1 MDDSLDLTSSGHGV
15 LVPVRVIP
23 RSSRTQVDGVRSGA
37 LRIRLKAPP
46 VDGAANRALCEFIA
60 SVVGC
65 RKRDVA
71 IVRGERSREKVV
83 SVHGLPEDELR
94 RRLLNVAG

>member
-1 MDDSLDLTSSGHGV
+1 MSDSFNLTRSGDDV
-15 LVPVRVIP
+15 FVPVRVIP

-37 LRIRLKAPP
+37 LCIRLKAPP
-46 VDGAANRALCEFIA
+46 VEGAANKELCEFIA

-71 IVRGERSREKVV
+71 IVRGERSRDKVV
-83 SVHGLPEDELR
+83 IVHGISEDELR
-94 RRLLNVAG
+94 RRLQNVVG